1 MALWKFIAQVFFH
14 FRSMSATNE
23 PFLLN
28 WGNEGKKLYSS
39 SSLAS
44 TDGHIS
50 FKKGSKT
57 FCRKYGRQLL
67 NSVKGNC
74 SFILLRRL
82 KIKKKTVCN
91 LKNSHHSSRCIL
103 SMRMPCFEK
112 QNIPHWVARN
122 CKIGTGRQKPLLDP
136 WSWKTF
142 TGENELPP
150 KTKHQQC

>member
-1 MALWKFIAQVFFH
+1 
-14 FRSMSATNE
+14 MSATNE

-57 FCRKYGRQLL
+57 FCWKYGRQLL
-67 NSVKGNC
+67 NYVKGKC
-74 SFILLRRL
+74 SFILLRSL

-103 SMRMPCFEK
+103 SWRMPCSEK
-112 QNIPHWVARN
+112 AKYSSLGSKKLQNRYGEA
-122 CKIGTGRQKPLLDP
+122 
-136 WSWKTF
+136 KTF
-142 TGENELPP
+142 IRSLVM
-150 KTKHQQC
+150 

>member
-1 MALWKFIAQVFFH
+1 MCLIYISLFLPLGQHTVKTPGGWMALWKFIAQVFFH

-57 FCRKYGRQLL
+57 FCWKYGRQLL
-67 NSVKGNC
+67 NYVKGKC
-74 SFILLRRL
+74 SFILLRSL
-82 KIKKKTVCN
+82 KIKKKLFVILNILIILQDAFCLCECLV
-91 LKNSHHSSRCIL
+91 LKS
-103 SMRMPCFEK
+103 
-112 QNIPHWVARN
+112 
-122 CKIGTGRQKPLLDP
+122 KIFLTG
-136 WSWKTF
+136 
-142 TGENELPP
+142 
-150 KTKHQQC
+150 

>member
-1 MALWKFIAQVFFH
+1 
-14 FRSMSATNE
+14 MSVTNE

-57 FCRKYGRQLL
+57 FCWKYGRQLL
-67 NSVKGNC
+67 NYVKGKC
-74 SFILLRRL
+74 SFILLRSL
-82 KIKKKTVCN
+82 KIKKKLFVI
-91 LKNSHHSSRCIL
+91 LKIL
-103 SMRMPCFEK
+103 IILQDAFCLCECLVLKK

-136 WSWKTF
+136 WSCKAF

-150 KTKHQQC
+150 QTKHQQC

>member
-82 KIKKKTVCN
+82 KIKKKNVCN

-103 SMRMPCFEK
+103 SLRMPCFEK

-136 WSWKTF
+136 WSCKTF